1 MHAVDK
7 GALPNLKVLLLAGC
21 ASIIHLP
28 DMSSLRNL
36 ETLNISECT
45 SLANLP
51 RGLAKL
57 PKLRHLN
64 VRAQTTPRP
73 WVAPGSLLPDHP
85 PRPHQPPAPSPTIIS
100 HARDPSSGRQ
110 SLCGRLLR

>member
-21 ASIIHLP
+21 ASITHLP

-45 SLANLP
+45 RLLVNLP
-51 RGLAKL
+51 RGLVERADL
-57 PKLRHLN
+57 TVRLSEDDDLN
-64 VRAQTTPRP
+64 QYLKNRYLKSVRR
-73 WVAPGSLLPDHP
+73 V
-85 PRPHQPPAPSPTIIS
+85 
-100 HARDPSSGRQ
+100 
-110 SLCGRLLR
+110 